1 MGVRITVQQNII
13 GIAMELDVSDLKS
26 GLAETR
32 KAITT
37 ANKQFQASTAGMD
50 NWKESIAGVDAKLT
64 QLATVLK
71 NQKKNLAGYEA
82 ELERVTEE
90 YGENSEQ
97 ARKLRDKILD
107 CQTAIAKTEKA
118 QRNYASTMDKLQG
131 EYIETIK
138 DADRLES
145 AIDDLGSILNRQ
157 KKAVADY
164 ESALSKAKAE
174 HGDTSEEV
182 RQLTKK
188 LNDAKSAV
196 EKTEKAQQ
204 DYKNQLNKVQSETNE
219 TRTAT
224 KKMGD
229 AMDDAKGSTINLKG
243 GFTVLKGAMANL
255 VSTGIQS
262 VVSGLQNIVTES
274 REFRTEMSY
283 LQSTADDTGASF
295 DQAKDKVKE
304 VYAVLGET
312 DSAVEGMNNLMTA
325 GFSGDSLDKITDQLV
340 GASVK
345 WHDTLKFEGLA
356 DGLQETLATGKAIG
370 PFAELLERGGMNLEK
385 FDDGLAKCKT
395 DAEKQNYVLQQLNKL
410 GLSEITE
417 GYRKSNKELVEGAE
431 AQFEYE
437 EASAAVGA
445 KVEPVMT
452 TIKQGWVDVLGA
464 ILDTSDGVGTA
475 GIQDAIKGA
484 FTWFIEECIPFIKD
498 AVKFVIDHQTVIL
511 SLIAGIGA
519 GFAAWKVVTVIQGI
533 ITAFKVWKTTT
544 EGVTIAQKLL
554 NTVMNM
560 NPIGLVIAAIAAL
573 VAIFVVLWNKC
584 DWFREFWID
593 LWDNIKEVAGV
604 VWKAITDFF
613 TKAWAVIKQTWS
625 VVADWFGKVWKGIS
639 KAFSKVGSY
648 FKDRFT
654 EAWRNV
660 KNAWSGVAKWFSD
673 IWNNIKRTF
682 SNVSSTLT
690 GFFKNAWSGIKNAWS
705 GVTGWFG
712 NIWSKIKSTF
722 SSVGSTL
729 GGFFRSAWNNVKNA
743 FSGVGSWASGI
754 VSKIVGFFK
763 GLPGKLKSIGKDMM
777 NGLIKGVKSM
787 ANSVKDAVENAVDSA
802 VKGVKNF
809 LGIESPSK
817 LMRDEVGRMMG
828 LGIGEGILA
837 SGAQVLKDAQ
847 SFTKRIT
854 DGLNGQAD
862 VIGSGLNGYAGVMGR
877 GTSTK
882 SVINNFTQVINAP
895 KTPSRIDLYRQSKNL
910 LSMKG

>member
-37 ANKQFQASTAGMD
+37 ANKEFKASTAGMD
-50 NWKESIAGVDAKLT
+50 DWKNSTEGLQAKLK
-64 QLATVLK
+64 QLNTVLT

-82 ELERVTEE
+82 ELEQVSKEKGETSEE
-90 YGENSEQ
+90 
-97 ARKLRDKILD
+97 ARKLKDKILD
-107 CQTAIAKTEKA
+107 AKAAIGKTEKEL
-118 QRNYASTMDKLQG
+118 RNYSEKLDDV
-131 EYIETIK
+131 ESESK
-138 DADRLES
+138 DT
-145 AIDDLGSILNRQ
+145 
-157 KKAVADY
+157 KKATD
-164 ESALSKAKAE
+164 
-174 HGDTSEEV
+174 
-182 RQLTKK
+182 
-188 LNDAKSAV
+188 
-196 EKTEKAQQ
+196 
-204 DYKNQLNKVQSETNE
+204 
-219 TRTAT
+219 
-224 KKMGD
+224 KMSD
-229 AMDDAKGSTINLKG
+229 AMSDAKGSTIDLKG
-243 GFTVLKGAMANL
+243 GFTVLKGAMADL
-255 VSTGIQS
+255 VSSAIQG
-262 VVSGLQNIVTES
+262 VITGLQNIVAES

-283 LQSTADDTGASF
+283 LQATADDTGASF
-295 DQAKDKVKE
+295 DQAKEKVKE

-325 GFSGDSLDKITDQLV
+325 GFDGKQLDTITDQLV
-340 GASVK
+340 GASIK

-464 ILDTSDGVGTA
+464 VLDTSDGVGTS
-475 GIQDAIKGA
+475 GIQEAIKGA
-484 FTWFIEECIPFIKD
+484 FTWFIEDCIPAIKSG
-498 AVKFVIDHQTVIL
+498 VKFVIDHQTVIL

-604 VWKAITDFF
+604 VWKAITEFF

-743 FSGVGSWASGI
+743 FSEVGSWASGI

-763 GLPGKLKSIGKDMM
+763 DLPSKLKSIGKDMM
-777 NGLIKGVKSM
+777 NGLINGVKSM
-787 ANSVKDAVENAVDSA
+787 VNNVKNAVKNAVDSA
-802 VKGVKNF
+802 VQGVKNF
-809 LGIESPSK
+809 LGIKSPSR

-828 LGIGEGILA
+828 LGIGDGILA

-862 VIGSGLNGYAGVMGR
+862 VIGSGLNGYAGVMGG